1 MQNGDL
7 WGGKDKVLTGGG
19 SKRWIACDIMLSCMC
34 VLAAGTVLRSDV
46 AGKMMM
52 KCFLSDMP
60 ELRLGLNDAAQV
72 RLGKMF

>member
-1 MQNGDL
+1 
-7 WGGKDKVLTGGG
+7 
-19 SKRWIACDIMLSCMC
+19 MC